1 MLDSHKFLSTKAN
14 ARSEIIHISTYISS
28 LSLYSKQWNHIRID
42 ASHCAWELR
51 VVRLEIRICLRLD
64 TVISSRSVSTNESQK
79 QTVRKNLNTPTG
91 TQTHTYPHTHR
102 EREKGRTKL
111 SVSALTSASGAG
123 SSYGSGSRR
132 QSLKSWPDV
141 ATRHLFNDGSHLP
154 RPRCGNATPTP
165 PPCQPVSPRPPQRS
179 HMRRAVGHKRR
190 VPS

>member
-1 MLDSHKFLSTKAN
+1 M
-14 ARSEIIHISTYISS
+14 HI
-28 LSLYSKQWNHIRID
+28 KQWNHIRID

-64 TVISSRSVSTNESQK
+64 SVISSRSVSTNESQK

-91 TQTHTYPHTHR
+91 THTHIQG

-141 ATRHLFNDGSHLP
+141 AMRHLFNDGSHLP
-154 RPRCGNATPTP
+154 RPRCGNATPTHP
-165 PPCQPVSPRPPQRS
+165 LCQPVSPRPPQRS
-179 HMRRAVGHKRR
+179 HMRCAVGHKSRA
-190 VPS
+190 PS